1 MDLMEL
7 SGAVN
12 SCLEM
17 KMVMSELVA
26 SPLSYMQVAI
36 SLREKAGESPIP

>member
-17 KMVMSELVA
+17 RANMSVLAVLHRLYMLAEIL
-26 SPLSYMQVAI
+26 PL
-36 SLREKAGESPIP
+36 RRAGGLPTP